1 MSDPLRG
8 ESSELLTQFAE
19 TLSSL
24 DSRRPQS
31 WRLCEAARQVCG
43 ADGVVAT
50 VGYLSDVRT
59 TLCAT
64 DDIALAVESL
74 QELVGEGPGFDA
86 ARDGEMVSC
95 YLGEVHR
102 SRWSHLAQ
110 AMWDELS
117 DVTVYAIPISA
128 TLAGVVTFCTNRGRP
143 LDVPADSAALLASAV
158 GAALLTEGREQQG
171 SPEGLQGPW
180 ESRTVVYQ
188 ATGMVMSQLD
198 VPADDALSLLRSH
211 AYADEAGL
219 EAVAREVVERKLT
232 FSNAATEGD

>member
-1 MSDPLRG
+1 MSDCLHREPR
-8 ESSELLTQFAE
+8 ELLTQFAE

-24 DSRRPQS
+24 DSTRPQA

-50 VGYLSDVRT
+50 VGYLSDIRT

-86 ARDGEMVSC
+86 ASGGEPVSC

-102 SRWSHLAQ
+102 SRWTHLAQ
-110 AMWDELS
+110 ATWDELS
-117 DVTVYAIPISA
+117 DVTVYATPIPA
-128 TLAGVVTFCTNRGRP
+128 TLPGVVTFYTGRGRP
-143 LDVPADSAALLASAV
+143 LDAPADSAALLASAV
-158 GAALLTEGREQQG
+158 GAALLTDGHEQQE
-171 SPEGLQGPW
+171 SSEGLHGPW
-180 ESRTVVYQ
+180 DSRTVVHQ
-188 ATGMVMSQLD
+188 ATGMIMSQLN

-219 EAVAREVVERKLT
+219 AAVARDVVDRKLT
-232 FSNAATEGD
+232 FSNAADAD

>member
-1 MSDPLRG
+1 MSDRRHREAG
-8 ESSELLTQFAE
+8 ELLTQFVE
-19 TLSSL
+19 TLRSL
-24 DSRRPQS
+24 DSQQPQT

-50 VGYLSDVRT
+50 VGYLSDIRT

-86 ARDGEMVSC
+86 ARSDEMVSC

-110 AMWDELS
+110 ALWDELT
-117 DVTVYAIPISA
+117 DVTVYAIPIPT
-128 TLAGVVTFCTNRGRP
+128 TLTGVVTLYTNHQRP
-143 LDVPADSAALLASAV
+143 LDVPSHSATVLARAL
-158 GAALLTEGREQQG
+158 GAALLTEGREQQE
-171 SPEGLQGPW
+171 SPEGLHGPW
-180 ESRTVVYQ
+180 ESRAVVHQ

-211 AYADEAGL
+211 AYADDAGL
-219 EAVAREVVERKLT
+219 VAVARQVVERSLT
-232 FSNAATEGD
+232 FSNAAEGD